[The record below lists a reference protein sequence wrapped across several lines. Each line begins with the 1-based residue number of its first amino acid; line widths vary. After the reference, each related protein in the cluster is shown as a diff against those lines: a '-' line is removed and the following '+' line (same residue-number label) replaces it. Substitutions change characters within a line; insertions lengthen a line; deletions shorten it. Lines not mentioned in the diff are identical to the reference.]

1 MKEPDPL
8 SLYPL
13 GEHDS
18 RSIHTAS
25 GRSFE
30 DIHIDAVMKGEV
42 SAEDLRIHS
51 QTLQAQAEIARQAGY
66 DRLAENL
73 ARAAELTRVPN
84 LELLSMYEALRP
96 GRSTYQQLIALA
108 EGLEGKYHA
117 PFTAKFIR
125 EAADVYQKR
134 GLVREEL
141 A

>member
-18 RSIHTAS
+18 RSIYTTN
-25 GRSFE
+25 GRSLE
-30 DIHIDAVMKGEV
+30 DVHIDAVMKGEV

-84 LELLSMYEALRP
+84 VELLSMYEALRP
-96 GRSTYQQLIALA
+96 GRSTYQQLIALG
-108 EGLEGKYHA
+108 EGLEEKYHA
-117 PFTAKFIR
+117 PYTAKFIR

-134 GLVREEL
+134 GLVRKEP